1 MKVKIPIGLLVLA
14 LVVAYLLGT
23 ESGRRRRDQLLVKLG
38 RTEAEADAAIDLAE
52 AALDEADA
60 MAAANN

>member
-1 MKVKIPIGLLVLA
+1 MKIPIGLLGLA
-14 LVVAYLLGT
+14 LVAAYLLGT

-38 RTEAEADAAIDLAE
+38 RTEAEADAAIDLVE